1 MRTTTPVL
9 CVTGASLIRGD
20 AQVLHQIAFSVHAGD
35 HLAIL
40 GPNGSGKS
48 SLIRLL
54 TLADHPLATAA
65 HPEPVRWFGLGTIER
80 SALMRRIG
88 LVSADL
94 DAGFARSSAGGR
106 VRVLDAVVSGLLGSE
121 GLFAHQTVTAEQ
133 RERAASALEAAGLSR
148 LADRQLP
155 SLSVGERRRVLIARA
170 LVARPALLM
179 LDEPTTGLDLAAR
192 HDLLDTLRQVCLQGT
207 TLLLVTHHVE
217 EVIPEIGRVLLLKEG
232 RIVADGPREEVLTGP
247 HLSHVFDREVE
258 VLHFPGHSQ
267 AHLVTGASHTT
278 PKPGPV

>member
-9 CVTGASLIRGD
+9 SVTGASLIRGD
-20 AQVLHQIAFSVHAGD
+20 AQVLHQVAFSVHAGD

-54 TLADHPLATAA
+54 TLADQPLVTAA
-65 HPEPVRWFGLGTIER
+65 HPDPVRWFGLGTIER
-80 SALMRRIG
+80 TALMRRIG
-88 LVSADL
+88 IVSADL

-121 GLFAHQTVTAEQ
+121 GLFAHQTVTAAQ
-133 RERAASALEAAGLSR
+133 RARAVSALETAGLSR
-148 LADRQLP
+148 LAERLLP
-155 SLSVGERRRVLIARA
+155 ALSAGERRRVLIARA

-179 LDEPTTGLDLAAR
+179 LDEPTTGLDLGAR
-192 HDLLDTLRQVCLQGT
+192 HDLLETLRQVCLDGT
-207 TLLLVTHHVE
+207 TLLLATHHVE

-232 RIVADGPREEVLTGP
+232 RIVADGLRADVLTGP
-247 HLSHVFDREVE
+247 HLSRVFDREIE
-258 VLHFPGHSQ
+258 VLHFPGHSH
-267 AHLVTGASHTT
+267 AHLATGAS
-278 PKPGPV
+278 PAEMRPGRM